1 MRIGIS
7 RLLAIAALLAAV
19 SMVAAPAIAAASD
32 SNLTTLTATCDNGQ
46 TITFSFALNNGQ
58 GAFPRD
64 LHVIEGTSTFTI
76 HEFVLTRL
84 SDGAV
89 FTFGNTSGVDR
100 NHTLVSCSRTG
111 QNFAFTWIGFFT
123 PVG

>member
-7 RLLAIAALLAAV
+7 RLLALAALLAAV
-19 SMVAAPAIAAASD
+19 SLVAAPAIAAADD
-32 SNLTTLTATCDNGQ
+32 SSLTTLTATCTNGQ
-46 TITFSFALNNGQ
+46 TITFSFALDSGQ

-64 LHVIEGTSTFTI
+64 LHVVGGTSTFTI
-76 HEFVLTRL
+76 HEFVITRL

-89 FTFGNTSGVDR
+89 FTVGNASGVGQ
-100 NHTLVSCSRTG
+100 NLALVSCSRTS
-111 QNFAFTWIGFFT
+111 QAFAFTWIGFFT